1 MSPST
6 RAGVLM
12 PADPQWSPSGG
23 GVTPLGRQQASRL
36 VLTSTT
42 ATAGSSL
49 LPSPST
55 LAVRVTRLF
64 CRCDG
69 RQRRNGRA
77 ADGHQAT
84 VTSLL
89 AVLGPPSAVVALQ
102 GGVAVGGV
110 STRAPLVLTPT
121 IRLAAG
127 PAKLC
132 PWWNI
137 EAETRSKEPVLSC
150 GASRD
155 TVGQHVFC
163 WSALHR
169 KGSRTGRSRDSF
181 VGHF

>member
-1 MSPST
+1 
-6 RAGVLM
+6 L

-36 VLTSTT
+36 VLSSTT

-49 LPSPST
+49 LSSPST
-55 LAVRVTRLF
+55 LAVRVRRLL

-84 VTSLL
+84 VTPLP

-102 GGVAVGGV
+102 GGVAVDGV
-110 STRAPLVLTPT
+110 SARAPLILTPT
-121 IRLAAG
+121 TRLAAVAPG
-127 PAKLC
+127 PC
-132 PWWNI
+132 PRWNSQA
-137 EAETRSKEPVLSC
+137 EAGCKQPVLSC

-155 TVGQHVFC
+155 TVGQHAIGGRAF
-163 WSALHR
+163 HR
-169 KGSRTGRSRDSF
+169 VVEPGTHVIVSPGRTSR
-181 VGHF
+181 